1 MNYIIIASAIIIIAV
16 VAALSIYFIKQNN
29 KEEEEIAY
37 TQLIKDISDN
47 KVEKIEMTVR
57 KYNT

>member
-1 MNYIIIASAIIIIAV
+1 MNYIIIVSAIIIIAV
-16 VAALSIYFIKQNN
+16 VATLSIYFIKQNN

-47 KVEKIEMTVR
+47 KVEKIEMTAR
-57 KYNT
+57 KCNT